1 VPDLLKLE
9 ELSTAWI
16 EAKAIETAA
25 NKNRVAVEKQLLE
38 LYQFDKPDGSKT
50 FSDITENALVKVTIS
65 NKVDSKLDIDAYS
78 GVKLD
83 TGLTIEESIPLE
95 IRPVDYVPKLIPAG
109 VKWIK
114 ENEPEIARMLAR
126 CITEKPA
133 KSGVKVVREERMM
146 ES

>member
-1 VPDLLKLE
+1 MPDLLKLE